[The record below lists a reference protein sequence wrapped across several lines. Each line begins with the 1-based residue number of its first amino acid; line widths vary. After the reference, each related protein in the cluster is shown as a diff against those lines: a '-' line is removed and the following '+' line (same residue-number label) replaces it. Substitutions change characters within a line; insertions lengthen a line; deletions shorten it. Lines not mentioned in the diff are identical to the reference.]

1 MPPYFGQL
9 ASAHFA
15 FDASFVATGRLSSA
29 VKSGVISYAAA
40 SIGGMADG
48 LGGIEQFIV
57 QGTAGGIFNVV
68 QGGEF
73 GHGFITAGIGM
84 LGVQG
89 ASAIGLAG
97 NEAGGFITAAVIGGT
112 VSEITGG
119 KFANGAASAAFAT
132 VVSQVGLSKF
142 GGNDT
147 RTNEVD
153 NWTTEDEAWLQETMA
168 QTAIDLENGDVY
180 AYEPGW
186 MRQQER
192 ALLDGE
198 FGTGTYTD
206 VMSHAGGLA
215 LEGAS
220 WLSPYAGYKAAG
232 YSFKYMRYKN
242 AGGGGFN
249 WYKNDVRRFA
259 IEFHKFKY
267 KGVEKARFHY
277 HRGKTNSQVR
287 KHRPYQGGL

>member
-1 MPPYFGQL
+1 
-9 ASAHFA
+9 
-15 FDASFVATGRLSSA
+15 
-29 VKSGVISYAAA
+29 
-40 SIGGMADG
+40 MADG

-97 NEAGGFITAAVIGGT
+97 NEAGRFITAAVIGGT

-168 QTAIDLENGDVY
+168 QTAIDLDHGDVY

-186 MRQQER
+186 LRLQER
-192 ALLDGE
+192 SLLDGE
-198 FGTGTYTD
+198 FGSGTYTD
-206 VMSHAGGLA
+206 VMDDAGGIA
-215 LEGAS
+215 LEGAAF
-220 WLSPYAGYKAAG
+220 LYGGYGVLRGG
-232 YSFKYMRYKN
+232 YGLYRWSGFRVDGFSKGLKYGNGRI
-242 AGGGGFN
+242 F
-249 WYKNDVRRFA
+249 
-259 IEFHKFKY
+259 
-267 KGVEKARFHY
+267 
-277 HRGKTNSQVR
+277 QVR
-287 KHRPYQGGL
+287 TAKKGPVFRLDYHPNPAPTKLHMHFGEMKHHRPWNVPWKKY